1 MRRVIPAVTGALVAL
16 LPAAVLAAEEGG
28 EAPGG
33 SALITPSPGLFIW
46 TVITFAILLL
56 LLWKTAWK
64 PLLNAVE
71 TRERGIRDAQD
82 NARKDREQA
91 AAMLAEQR
99 DLVAQARRE
108 RAEALAAGQRDAE
121 RLKAEILDEARRQKE
136 ELLKQADDSKV
147 QAEMDKAMGYYA
159 PAATVVDDLPPYR
172 WTGPGAGGAWL
183 TAMGANAQKLG
194 ISGIEMRVA
203 QVTRVD
209 VAADHAYAVAPG
221 RLSLTYKDGHVERA
235 EGQLAF
241 TLTRTPGGWKIDTQT
256 WTGPTPG

>member
-1 MRRVIPAVTGALVAL
+1 MRRVIPAVTGALMAL
-16 LPAAVLAAEEGG
+16 LPAAALAAEEGG

-136 ELLKQADDSKV
+136 ELLKQADAQV
-147 QAEMDKAMGYYA
+147 QAGLRQARAELRATTA
-159 PAATVVDDLPPYR
+159 EAA
-172 WTGPGAGGAWL
+172 
-183 TAMGANAQKLG
+183 
-194 ISGIEMRVA
+194 I
-203 QVTRVD
+203 
-209 VAADHAYAVAPG
+209 AVAEKLLSRSLDDATQR
-221 RLSLTYKDGHVERA
+221 RLVEEHLADLERSRSGSLA
-235 EGQLAF
+235 S
-241 TLTRTPGGWKIDTQT
+241 
-256 WTGPTPG
+256 